1 MVKMENDMKIET
13 QGYGSSMVATKYVYE
28 RINDIIANS
37 EDEHRIKINTFLE
50 LHQSML
56 SELKELQEELAHN
69 YQVDTKKNITD

>member
-1 MVKMENDMKIET
+1 MKIET

-37 EDEHRIKINTFLE
+37 EDEHRIKINTFME
-50 LHQSML
+50 LHKSML

-69 YQVDTKKNITD
+69 YQVDTKEKITD

>member
-1 MVKMENDMKIET
+1 MKIET

-37 EDEHRIKINTFLE
+37 EDEHRIKINTFME
-50 LHQSML
+50 LHKSML

-69 YQVDTKKNITD
+69 YKVDTKENITD